1 VNKVKKKV
9 IIAIIFI
16 IIVVIV
22 SYIKY
27 AKRFIEV
34 NTATVEKGNITKY
47 VEELGVVK
55 SENQVNIYS
64 ATTGMVSK
72 VLVDIGHK
80 VKKGD
85 VLVILDKDEIIRDME
100 QLSNKRKAILAEY
113 NEAKK
118 PIDNK
123 KILKLELEI
132 EDLEKKLANLRR
144 ILDNKKTLY
153 DEGAISYEEYQ
164 EALLQMESETI
175 NLEKVKLDLEIIKKP
190 ISQDIVTKFETQ
202 LRQLDIQEKDLEK
215 TYKDSII
222 NSNIDGIVF
231 GKFVEEGSYIQQGT
245 SIMDIGN
252 IDKLYIE
259 SDILVEDVMEVLEG
273 AKVHITNKDLNIVD
287 LEGTVKNIHPYAFAK
302 TSDLGIQQKRVKVD
316 IEINGNEKSL
326 RPGYDL
332 VVKIIT
338 EEVNNALIVPKKA
351 LFIID
356 GKDYVFIDD
365 NGKAKLREV
374 ITGIENDKDVQI
386 IQGLREGEIVILSPH
401 KEIRE
406 GIRIKGI

>member
-1 VNKVKKKV
+1 MKKKV

-16 IIVVIV
+16 TIIITV

-27 AKRFIEV
+27 VKRFIEV

-100 QLSNKRKAILAEY
+100 QLSNKREAILAEY
-113 NEAKK
+113 NEAKQ

-123 KILKLELEI
+123 EILKLELEI
-132 EDLEKKLANLRR
+132 EDLEKKLVNLRR

-153 DEGAISYEEYQ
+153 NEGAISYEEYQ

-245 SIMDIGN
+245 CIMDIGN

-316 IEINGNEKSL
+316 IEINGNEKGL

-332 VVKIIT
+332 EVKIIT
-338 EEVNNALIVPKKA
+338 EEVNNTLIVPKKA

-356 GKDYVFIDD
+356 GKDYVFVDD
-365 NGKAKLREV
+365 NGKARLREV

-386 IQGLREGEIVILSPH
+386 IQGLKEGEILILSPH

>member
-1 VNKVKKKV
+1 MKKKV

-16 IIVVIV
+16 TIIITV

-27 AKRFIEV
+27 VKRFIEV

-100 QLSNKRKAILAEY
+100 QLSNKREAILAEY
-113 NEAKK
+113 NEAKQ

-123 KILKLELEI
+123 EILKLELEI
-132 EDLEKKLANLRR
+132 EDLEKKLVNLRR

-153 DEGAISYEEYQ
+153 NEGAISYEEYQ

-245 SIMDIGN
+245 CIMDIGN

-316 IEINGNEKSL
+316 IEINGNEKGL

-332 VVKIIT
+332 EVKIIT
-338 EEVNNALIVPKKA
+338 EEVNNTLIVPKKA

-365 NGKAKLREV
+365 NGKARLREV

-386 IQGLREGEIVILSPH
+386 IQGLKEGEILILSPH

>member
-1 VNKVKKKV
+1 MKKKV

-16 IIVVIV
+16 TIIITV

-27 AKRFIEV
+27 VKRFIEV

-100 QLSNKRKAILAEY
+100 QLSNKREAILAEY

-123 KILKLELEI
+123 EILKLELEI
-132 EDLEKKLANLRR
+132 EDLEKKLVNLRR

-338 EEVNNALIVPKKA
+338 EEVNNTLIVPKKA

-386 IQGLREGEIVILSPH
+386 IQGLREGEILILSPH

>member
-1 VNKVKKKV
+1 VKKKV

-16 IIVVIV
+16 TIIITV

-27 AKRFIEV
+27 VKRFIEV

-118 PIDNK
+118 PIDNRE
-123 KILKLELEI
+123 ISKLELEI

-175 NLEKVKLDLEIIKKP
+175 NLEKVKLDLEIIKRP

>member
-1 VNKVKKKV
+1 VKKKV

-16 IIVVIV
+16 IIVVTV

-118 PIDNK
+118 PIDNRE
-123 KILKLELEI
+123 ISKLELEI

-164 EALLQMESETI
+164 EALLQMELETI
-175 NLEKVKLDLEIIKKP
+175 NLEKVKLDLEIIKRP

>member
-1 VNKVKKKV
+1 MKKKV

-16 IIVVIV
+16 IIVVTV

-118 PIDNK
+118 PIDNRE
-123 KILKLELEI
+123 ISKLELEI

-164 EALLQMESETI
+164 EALLQMELETI
-175 NLEKVKLDLEIIKKP
+175 NLEKVKLDLEIIKRP

>member
-1 VNKVKKKV
+1 MKKKV

-16 IIVVIV
+16 TIIITV

-27 AKRFIEV
+27 VKRFIEV

-100 QLSNKRKAILAEY
+100 QLSNKREAILAEY
-113 NEAKK
+113 NEAKQ

-123 KILKLELEI
+123 EILKLELEI

-153 DEGAISYEEYQ
+153 NEGAISYEEYQ

-245 SIMDIGN
+245 CIMDIGN

-259 SDILVEDVMEVLEG
+259 SDILVEDVMKVVEG

-316 IEINGNEKSL
+316 IEINGNEKGL

-332 VVKIIT
+332 EVKIIT
-338 EEVNNALIVPKKA
+338 EEVNNTLIVPKKA

-365 NGKAKLREV
+365 NGKARLREV

-386 IQGLREGEIVILSPH
+386 IQGLKEGEILILSPH

>member
-16 IIVVIV
+16 TIIITV

-27 AKRFIEV
+27 VKRFIEV

-118 PIDNK
+118 PIDNRE
-123 KILKLELEI
+123 ISKLELEI

-175 NLEKVKLDLEIIKKP
+175 NLEKVKLDLEIIKRP

>member
-1 VNKVKKKV
+1 MKKKV

-16 IIVVIV
+16 TIIITV

-27 AKRFIEV
+27 VKRFIEV

-118 PIDNK
+118 PIDNRE
-123 KILKLELEI
+123 ISKLELEI

-175 NLEKVKLDLEIIKKP
+175 NLEKVKLDLEIIKRP

>member
-1 VNKVKKKV
+1 MKKKV

-118 PIDNK
+118 PIDNRE
-123 KILKLELEI
+123 ISKLELEI

>member
-1 VNKVKKKV
+1 MKKKV

-16 IIVVIV
+16 IIVVTV

-118 PIDNK
+118 PIDNRE
-123 KILKLELEI
+123 ISKLELEI

-175 NLEKVKLDLEIIKKP
+175 NLEKVKLDLEIIKRP

>member
-1 VNKVKKKV
+1 MKKKV

>member
-1 VNKVKKKV
+1 MKKKV

-16 IIVVIV
+16 IIIVTV

-118 PIDNK
+118 PIDNRE
-123 KILKLELEI
+123 ISKLELEI
-132 EDLEKKLANLRR
+132 EDLEKKLVNLRR

-175 NLEKVKLDLEIIKKP
+175 NLEKAKLDLEIIKKP

-215 TYKDSII
+215 SYKDSSI

-273 AKVHITNKDLNIVD
+273 ARVHITNKDLNIVD
-287 LEGTVKNIHPYAFAK
+287 LEGIVKKIHPYAFAK
-302 TSDLGIQQKRVKVD
+302 TSDLGIQQKRVKVH
-316 IEINGNEKSL
+316 IEINGNERGL

-332 VVKIIT
+332 EVKIIT
-338 EEVNNALIVPKKA
+338 EKANDILIVPKKA

-374 ITGIENDKDVQI
+374 ITGIESDKDVQI

>member
-1 VNKVKKKV
+1 MKKKV

-338 EEVNNALIVPKKA
+338 EEVNNALIVPKKS

>member
-1 VNKVKKKV
+1 VKKKV

-16 IIVVIV
+16 TIIITV

-27 AKRFIEV
+27 VKRFIEV

-100 QLSNKRKAILAEY
+100 QLSNKREAILAEY

-123 KILKLELEI
+123 EILKLELEI
-132 EDLEKKLANLRR
+132 EDLEKKLVNLRR

-338 EEVNNALIVPKKA
+338 EEVNNTLIVPKKA

-386 IQGLREGEIVILSPH
+386 IQGLREGEILILSPH

>member
-1 VNKVKKKV
+1 MKKKV

-16 IIVVIV
+16 IIVVTV

-118 PIDNK
+118 PIDNRE
-123 KILKLELEI
+123 ISKLELEI
-132 EDLEKKLANLRR
+132 EDLEKKLVNLRR

-175 NLEKVKLDLEIIKKP
+175 NLEKVKLDLEIIKRP

>member
-1 VNKVKKKV
+1 MKKKV

-16 IIVVIV
+16 IIIITV

-27 AKRFIEV
+27 VKRFIEV

-100 QLSNKRKAILAEY
+100 QLSNKREAILAEY
-113 NEAKK
+113 NEAKQ

-123 KILKLELEI
+123 EILKLELEI
-132 EDLEKKLANLRR
+132 EDLEKKLVNLRR

-153 DEGAISYEEYQ
+153 NEGAISYEEYQ

-245 SIMDIGN
+245 CIMDIGN

-316 IEINGNEKSL
+316 IEINGNEKGL

-332 VVKIIT
+332 EVKIIT
-338 EEVNNALIVPKKA
+338 EEVNNTLIVPKKA

-365 NGKAKLREV
+365 NGKARLREV

-386 IQGLREGEIVILSPH
+386 IQGLKEGEILILSPH